1 MRYVALGKS
10 NLKVSAIGLG
20 CMGMSEFY
28 LGFNEEESLATLE
41 KAVDLGIN
49 FFDTADDYG
58 NGENEILVG
67 KALKRVRD
75 NVVIATK
82 FGFTRDSNGKTAG
95 INGKPE
101 YVKEACDRSL
111 KRLGTDY
118 IDLYYYHRIDRSTPV
133 EDTVA
138 AMAKLVDEGK
148 VRYIGL
154 SEASASTIRKANSI
168 HSITAVQS
176 EYSLWTRDH
185 ENDGVIDACR
195 DIGISFVAFSPLG
208 RGFLTGSFKDPA
220 QIPEADY
227 RSQFPRFSRENLIHN
242 YQIVTELESIA
253 KELDIS
259 LPQLSISWIL
269 NKQKGVI
276 PIPGTKKRKY
286 LEENV
291 KAVSIELNNETI
303 RRIERVFD
311 RIGVRGERYSDNAM
325 KLVDK

>member
-10 NLKVSAIGLG
+10 DLKVSAIGLG

>member
-1 MRYVALGKS
+1 MRYVTLGKS
-10 NLKVSAIGLG
+10 DLKVSAIGLG

-67 KALKRVRD
+67 KALKKVRD

-138 AMAKLVDEGK
+138 AMVKLVDEGK

-195 DIGISFVAFSPLG
+195 DMGISFVAFSPLG
-208 RGFLTGSFKDPA
+208 RGFLTGNFRDPA

-291 KAVSIELNNETI
+291 KAVTIEINNETI
-303 RRIERVFD
+303 RRIESIFD

-325 KLVDK
+325 KLVDR